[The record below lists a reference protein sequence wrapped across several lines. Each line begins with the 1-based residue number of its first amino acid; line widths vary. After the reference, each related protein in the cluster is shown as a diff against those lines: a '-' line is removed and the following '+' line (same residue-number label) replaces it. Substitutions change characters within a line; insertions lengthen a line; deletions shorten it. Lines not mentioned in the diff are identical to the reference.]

1 MQEKGKR
8 ALSFSIVARPVFP
21 SLLQLPEVVDIALL
35 HSLLLSQLCYILHFA
50 DTVERCHSEFG
61 EPLKLVADYPLSQPV
76 SGSCRS
82 SDLQTPLYT
91 SWKMSDPSLVLR
103 KCRAFEKDRA

>member
-8 ALSFSIVARPVFP
+8 ALSFSIVARLVFL
-21 SLLQLPEVVDIALL
+21 SLLQLPGLADIAPP

-50 DTVERCHSEFG
+50 DTIKRCHSEFG
-61 EPLKLVADYPLSQPV
+61 GPLKLVADHPPSHPV
-76 SGSCRS
+76 SGSYRS

-91 SWKMSDPSLVLR
+91 SWKMSDPSLVLQ